1 MEPTKGNKI
10 SVENQEK
17 HVQKFLVFTPSPY
30 NLYAKPKT
38 GGLKSSPPPRH
49 SRQPKPESFKTVLTY
64 HEKKYQKNQ
73 WFHLFV

>member
-30 NLYAKPKT
+30 NSYAKPKT

-49 SRQPKPESFKTVLTY
+49 CRQPKPE
-64 HEKKYQKNQ
+64 
-73 WFHLFV
+73 